1 MQKYDPLCRGN
12 VDRDYTG
19 RDTLLT
25 GERIVLVDITALVY
39 AMSVVLDRL
48 VVYLLT
54 IMTNTALIEDFA
66 SLSALTHAN
75 NASFST
81 GATAHC
87 HG

>member
-48 VVYLLT
+48 NCAYNCVFAGLKAPCDESR
-54 IMTNTALIEDFA
+54 IMAQA
-66 SLSALTHAN
+66 GS
-75 NASFST
+75 ST
-81 GATAHC
+81 GS
-87 HG
+87 